1 MRHVFSRF
9 TSLFAAAVLL
19 SSAGVVAGP
28 TGPATDQT
36 QDTIQQRAKNLTGY
50 YAFALHLS
58 GRQRRAVQACTYRH
72 LQQLD
77 SIKQISVV
85 YADRTGPG
93 ATGLPPQ
100 DANQIHARYEATMSR
115 ILTTGQFSTF
125 HWLLSQ

>member
-28 TGPATDQT
+28 TGAASTQT
-36 QDTIQQRAKNLTGY
+36 QDTIQQRAENLTGY
-50 YAFALHLS
+50 YAFALRLS

-85 YADRTGPG
+85 YADRTGPD
-93 ATGLPPQ
+93 AALPPQ
-100 DANQIHARYEATMSR
+100 SADQVHARYEATMSR
-115 ILTTGQFSTF
+115 ILTAGQFSAF
-125 HWLLSQ
+125 HWLRSQ